1 MFEMCLKLTIKTLEQ
16 CQWRSSAVFIAS
28 FELILHD
35 ALVFIWL
42 TLSNQ
47 MPAVKDVVKEMQ
59 VKLMSKKVEHYQTKE
74 QVTIIMQAQHC
85 REIFL
90 YSY

>member
-1 MFEMCLKLTIKTLEQ
+1 
-16 CQWRSSAVFIAS
+16 
-28 FELILHD
+28 
-35 ALVFIWL
+35 
-42 TLSNQ
+42 
-47 MPAVKDVVKEMQ
+47 MPAVKHVVKEMQ

-74 QVTIIMQAQHC
+74 QVTIIIQAQHC